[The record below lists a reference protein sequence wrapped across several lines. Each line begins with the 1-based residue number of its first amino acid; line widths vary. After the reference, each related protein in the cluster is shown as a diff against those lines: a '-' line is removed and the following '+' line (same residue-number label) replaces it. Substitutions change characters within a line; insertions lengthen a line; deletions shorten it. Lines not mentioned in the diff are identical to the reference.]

1 MTFSSCNILNINPLK
16 CVPINN
22 QECKL
27 KPEIVNVNSNETIF
41 YPYSISANKCSGSCN
56 NINNAYAK
64 LCVRDAV
71 KNSNIKAFN
80 LISKTD
86 ETRHIKWH

>member
-1 MTFSSCNILNINPLK
+1 MTFSSCNVLNIDPLK

-27 KPEIVNVNSNETIF
+27 KPEIVNVNINEFMF

-56 NINNAYAK
+56 NINNGYAK

-71 KNSNIKAFN
+71 KSSNIKVFN
-80 LISKTD
+80 LMSKTD